1 MESVN
6 QNTGLNTLKIPYA
19 VATIC
24 QMYLEQLEVCFN
36 HIFDFKAG
44 STSINVGA
52 MTTTKTL
59 RKEDTRLTFISLT
72 CHWAFIVDRIARNG
86 ADGEV
91 FFSEGSLTRI
101 YIAI

>member
-36 HIFDFKAG
+36 HIFDFAEGNFQTKLG
-44 STSINVGA
+44 IWYGA
-52 MTTTKTL
+52 QV
-59 RKEDTRLTFISLT
+59 ESL
-72 CHWAFIVDRIARNG
+72 IYDEG
-86 ADGEV
+86 ASRYVILV
-91 FFSEGSLTRI
+91 F
-101 YIAI
+101 